1 MAQLY
6 AVKSFELSP
15 AFTKHST
22 RKNSHSNLITAGL
35 GNKHIIST
43 GTITGPEN
51 SSIQALKEG
60 FRLLHTFSGMGS
72 PRIDIRQGQNL

>member
-6 AVKSFELSP
+6 AVNPFELSP

-35 GNKHIIST
+35 GNKHLIST

-51 SSIQALKEG
+51 SSIQALKAG
-60 FRLLHTFSGMGS
+60 VQATAHLFRDELA
-72 PRIDIRQGQNL
+72 